1 LKRLFL
7 RIPGLILFL
16 SLILFI
22 SAACSSVK
30 VSVSPITVSADKVS
44 TGSTVTLAVNVLSYE
59 NKTINYSVVFKI
71 NNSVKETKK
80 ISLAASETQTVSFD
94 YVAAELG
101 TYNAE
106 INGVK
111 TSFQVVKPAEFS
123 VSDLQFDPEVLA
135 TGKDASVVAEVRNSG
150 ELPGTYKAVLNVDG
164 TELTSKEV
172 EIEAGGSASVS
183 LPFKMETNGNHT
195 FEVGGATKDVK
206 VYKAAQLEAS
216 SLNITPSSIYTG
228 QSVSVE
234 AKITNTGELA
244 GTMPVAVL
252 VNGSEADSKSV
263 TLEPGA
269 SQTVNFS
276 LKPKTSGSQTI
287 KILNTSGTLSI
298 TSLKEYTSTYY
309 GYKFSYPPDFEL
321 DSSNSNSVSLT
332 KDNNFYCS
340 ISTISVSLTEKPQEF
355 FDSVLNEARS
365 QFSGWNNST
374 PIEIK
379 EDGVTVGYTYE
390 YSLTSSGEKW
400 NGKGLIIKKGGLG
413 FQIDFLVGSTEW
425 EKNKDIV
432 SLCLDSFISPKIYSG
447 TYSNAQTGIS
457 LSLPNEWS
465 LAEINSSTYVVNL
478 FSPSNKPLVVGMM
491 IKESVP
497 SGTTAQLYI
506 ASVKSQLTTK
516 GFQVIQEAPFIF
528 SSGESGY
535 ECTASISQVNER
547 LITVVIDNKAYTTI
561 FIGNSSAVSSESSEI
576 TQLVKTLSVTS
587 TSIKASYDKNETLF
601 LLGGEIPTL
610 DPAII
615 EESPG
620 DVVGALFSGLVKI
633 DKDLKVVP
641 DIADHWTVSTDGKT
655 YTFYIKSNAKF
666 HDGKQV
672 TAADFKYSWER
683 ACNPATKSTK
693 AGSFL
698 NDIVGAKEMMEGK
711 ATSISGIKVVDAT
724 TLEVTLDAAKVYF
737 LGKISQPVAY
747 VVDKANVEKG
757 SDWYEQPNGTGPFKL
772 KEWIK
777 DERLVLEKNDDYY
790 NTPAK
795 LKNIVIQLYAGN
807 PMTLYENGDID
818 MTEVDS
824 TNLDKVLDTTNSLN
838 KDLQMVSGIDTFY
851 ILLNTNKPPFDDI
864 KVRQAFAKAIDINKV
879 IEVALKGQVDR
890 AAGYI
895 PPGIPGYNSVLQPI
909 ALDVDQAKQLIA
921 DSKYQSADKLPTITV
936 YVPYAVTPIEQS
948 VIGMLQQNLGIQVK
962 VEVISSYE
970 DYLTRFH
977 NHEYQVAFWGWRA
990 DYIDPQDYLDVL
1002 FQSQSPENG
1011 TAYSNPAVDLALA
1024 EAGAEKDE
1032 TTRLK
1037 MYQDIE
1043 KLILADLPAIPMY
1056 QNLKSYVL
1064 VKSYVKGYV
1073 VTPIGIN
1080 LWNEIYITP
1089 H

>member
-7 RIPGLILFL
+7 RITGLILFL
-16 SLILFI
+16 TSFLFI

-94 YVAAELG
+94 YIAAELG

-123 VSDLQFDPEVLA
+123 VTGIKFDPEVIA

-150 ELPGTYKAVLNVDG
+150 ELPGTYKAVLNVDD

-183 LPFKMETNGNHT
+183 LPFKIETNGNHT
-195 FEVGGATKDVK
+195 FKVGGATKDVK

-234 AKITNTGELA
+234 VKITNTGELA

-269 SQTVNFS
+269 SQTVDFS

-287 KILNTSGTLSI
+287 KILDASGSLSV
-298 TSLKEYTSTYY
+298 TALKQYSSTYF

-321 DSSNSNSVSLT
+321 DSSVQSNVYFST
-332 KDNNFYCS
+332 GNNIICKILSNNEAIDAPPKTLLDTLFE
-340 ISTISVSLTEKPQEF
+340 ISTSTYT
-355 FDSVLNEARS
+355 N
-365 QFSGWNNST
+365 WNNSI
-374 PIEIK
+374 PKEIL
-379 EDGVTVGYTYE
+379 ENNVTIGYSFD
-390 YSLTSSGEKW
+390 YSYID
-400 NGKGLIIKKGGLG
+400 NGKQTIGRALLIKKGGLY
-413 FQIDFLVGSTEW
+413 FTVDFFTDSSDW
-425 EKNKDIV
+425 EKYKDLA
-432 SLCLDSFISPKIYSG
+432 SLCLGSFITPSVFTGS
-447 TYSNAQTGIS
+447 YSNTQSGIS
-457 LSLPNEWS
+457 LVLPSEWS
-465 LAEINSSTYVVNL
+465 LAEINASNNVFNL
-478 FSPSNKPLVVGMM
+478 YSPYNKPFVLGMM
-491 IKESVP
+491 VRESVP
-497 SGTTAQLYI
+497 SGTTAQQYI
-506 ASVKSQLTTK
+506 SIVKNGFVAN
-516 GFQVIQEAPFIF
+516 GFQAISENAFTF

-535 ECTASISQVNER
+535 ECIVSMSSISER
-547 LITVVIDNKAYTTI
+547 LITLVVDNKAYSFL
-561 FIGNSSAVSSESSEI
+561 FIGASSAVSSESNEI
-576 TQLVKTLSVTS
+576 TQLVKTISVTS

-620 DVVGALFSGLVKI
+620 DVVGALFSGLVKT
-633 DKDLKVVP
+633 DKDLKIVP
-641 DIADHWTVSTDGKT
+641 DIADHWTVSEDGKT
-655 YTFYIKSNAKF
+655 YSFYLRSNAKF
-666 HDGKQV
+666 HDGRQV
-672 TAADFKYSWER
+672 TAADFKYAWER

-698 NDIVGAKEMMEGK
+698 NDIVGAREMMEGK

-747 VVDKANVEKG
+747 VVDKANIEKG

-772 KEWIK
+772 KEWIE
-777 DERLVLEKNDDYY
+777 DERLVLEKNDNYY

-795 LKNIVIQLYAGN
+795 LKNIVIQLYAGD
-807 PMTLYENGDID
+807 PMTLYENGEIDIAD
-818 MTEVDS
+818 VYTS
-824 TNLDKVLDTTNSLN
+824 NLDKVLDVTNPLN
-838 KDLQMVSGIDTFY
+838 KDLETVNGVDTFFVW
-851 ILLNTNKPPFDDI
+851 LNTNQPPFDDP
-864 KVRQAFAKAIDINKV
+864 KVRQAFALSLDVNKIID
-879 IEVALKGQVDR
+879 VAMKGQVER
-890 AAGYI
+890 AGGYV
-895 PPGIPGYNSVLQPI
+895 PPGIPGYNDSLQPMSQNV
-909 ALDVDQAKQLIA
+909 AQAKQLIA
-921 DSKYQSADKLPTITV
+921 ESKYKSVDQLPAITM
-936 YVPYAVTPIEQS
+936 YVPYGVSAVDQAMIS
-948 VIGMLQQNLGIQVK
+948 MWQQNLGVQVN
-962 VEVISSYE
+962 VQVISSLE
-970 DYLTRFH
+970 DYLNRFY
-977 NHEYQVAFWGWRA
+977 NHEFQVVLWSWRA
-990 DYIDPQDYLDVL
+990 DYIDPQDFLDVL

-1011 TAYSNPAVDLALA
+1011 MGYSNPAVDAALA

-1032 TTRLK
+1032 TARLK
-1037 MYQDIE
+1037 MYQEIE
-1043 KLILADLPAIPMY
+1043 QLILADLPAIPMY

-1080 LWNEIYITP
+1080 LWNEIYVAS